1 MSPLSRSVLLLLLLC
16 DQRQQRQL
24 AELSALT
31 HAVLAEE
38 GAGWHEKE
46 NSEQGSERLSGS
58 QTHSKASARSDSTRM
73 SLH

>member
-1 MSPLSRSVLLLLLLC
+1 MSPLQRLVPLLLLLS

-24 AELSALT
+24 AEPSALT

-38 GAGWHEKE
+38 GAGWHDKE
-46 NSEQGSERLSGS
+46 DSEQGSERLSGL